1 MSRIHLFEWEDQAW
15 FPALFRNFITDHLVF
30 LVSRLFV
37 PAVPKLA
44 ELMKTTGNT
53 AIVDLCSGG
62 GGPLLALL
70 PRCAAALGQPVT
82 ATLTDLFPN
91 LETFARTQARGGGT
105 IGYRSDSVSAMDCP
119 ETLRGVRTI
128 FTALHHFRPE
138 DARKILADAATKG
151 VPIAAFEA
159 QERTLSKLLV
169 VPVIAFVGAL
179 IMTPFVGRMSWGRFV
194 FTYLVPLAPAF
205 FAWDGF
211 VSCLRTYSPRELGKL
226 TERLDRNGYR
236 WEIGQIPAFGII
248 GPYNITYL
256 LGIPGQAMGSSLESG
271 PQ

>member
-1 MSRIHLFEWEDQAW
+1 MARVHLFEWEDQSW

-37 PAVPKLA
+37 PVVPKLV
-44 ELMKTTGNT
+44 ELMKTTGHHS
-53 AIVDLCSGG
+53 IVDLCSGG

-70 PRCAAALGQPVT
+70 PRCSAALGRLVT

-91 LETFARTQARGGGT
+91 LETFARAHSLSGGT
-105 IGYRSDSVSAMDCP
+105 ISYRSESVSAMDCP
-119 ETLRGVRTI
+119 ETLHGVRTI

-138 DARKILADAATKG
+138 QARKILADAVAKG
-151 VPIAAFEA
+151 VLMASFEA
-159 QERTLSKLLV
+159 QERSLSKLVV
-169 VPVIAFVGAL
+169 VPLVAFLGAL

-226 TERLDRNGYR
+226 TERLDENGYH
-236 WEIGQIPAFGII
+236 WEIGQIPSFGIV

-256 LGIPGQAMGSSLESG
+256 IGIPSKRIEDSPALGH
-271 PQ
+271 